1 MKLSELKKGQSAR
14 IVAMPSSGGLRRRL
28 AEMGMLVGEVVRIEG
43 VAPLGDPV
51 EITVRR
57 YRLSL
62 RKSDIE
68 NITVEEVR

>member
-1 MKLSELKKGQSAR
+1 MKLSELKKGDSAR

-51 EITVRR
+51 EMTVRR

-68 NITVEEVR
+68 NITVEEVC

>member
-43 VAPLGDPV
+43 IAPLGDPV
-51 EITVRR
+51 EMTVRR

>member
-14 IVAMPSSGGLRRRL
+14 IIAMPSSGGLRRRL

-51 EITVRR
+51 EMTVRR

>member
-14 IVAMPSSGGLRRRL
+14 IVAMPSSVCLLWRL

-43 VAPLGDPV
+43 IAPLGDPV
-51 EITVRR
+51 EMTVRR

>member
-14 IVAMPSSGGLRRRL
+14 IVAMPSSGRLRKRL
-28 AEMGMLVGEVVRIEG
+28 NEMGMLVGEIVRIEG

-51 EITVRR
+51 EMTVRG

-62 RKSDIE
+62 RRSDIE

>member
-14 IVAMPSSGGLRRRL
+14 IVAMPSSGGLRKRL

-51 EITVRR
+51 EMTVRR

-62 RKSDIE
+62 RRSDIE

>member
-14 IVAMPSSGGLRRRL
+14 IVAMSSSGGLRKRL
-28 AEMGMLVGEVVRIEG
+28 ADMGMLVGEVVRIEG

-51 EITVRR
+51 EMTVRR

>member
-1 MKLSELKKGQSAR
+1 
-14 IVAMPSSGGLRRRL
+14 
-28 AEMGMLVGEVVRIEG
+28 MGMLVGEIVRIEG

-51 EITVRR
+51 EMTVRG

-62 RKSDIE
+62 RRSDIE

>member
-14 IVAMPSSGGLRRRL
+14 IVAMPSSGGLRKRL

-51 EITVRR
+51 EMTVRC

>member
-1 MKLSELKKGQSAR
+1 
-14 IVAMPSSGGLRRRL
+14 MPSSGGLRRRL

-43 VAPLGDPV
+43 IAPLGDPV
-51 EITVRR
+51 EMTVRR

>member
-14 IVAMPSSGGLRRRL
+14 IVAMPSSGELRKRL
-28 AEMGMLVGEVVRIEG
+28 AEMGLLVGEVVRIEG

-51 EITVRR
+51 EMTVRR

>member
-1 MKLSELKKGQSAR
+1 MKLSELKKGDSAR

-51 EITVRR
+51 EMTVRR

-68 NITVEEVR
+68 NITVEEVH

>member
-1 MKLSELKKGQSAR
+1 MKLSELKKGDSAR

-51 EITVRR
+51 EMTVRR

>member
-14 IVAMPSSGGLRRRL
+14 IVAMPPSGALRRRL
-28 AEMGMLVGEVVRIEG
+28 AEMGMLVGETVTIEG

-51 EITVRR
+51 EMTVRR

-68 NITVEEVR
+68 NIMVEDVR

>member
-14 IVAMPSSGGLRRRL
+14 IVCMPSSGVLRKRL
-28 AEMGMLVGEVVRIEG
+28 AEMGMLVGEVIRVEG

-51 EITVRR
+51 ELTVRQ

-62 RKSDIE
+62 RKSDIV